1 MGLTPEQKRVYDAVQ
16 SGLTIRQAAQTLAI
30 TYECAKSRY
39 KRAKKWIEADP
50 SAQAAATAAGANVTP
65 HSYWIKTDGV
75 SAYFQA
81 PKDDDVGDLIER
93 VAEAFQSVPAYA
105 PGPVDM
111 VDSGILTVWPL
122 YDLHAGMLA
131 DSAETRGDDYDL
143 TLFKSDLLSA
153 VGRLNSRVPSGGHA
167 LMIFGGDTL
176 HTNDY
181 TNKTPRHGHDL
192 DADSRFEKITD
203 IAIEAICHAIEEV
216 ASRNA
221 RVSVVVL
228 RGNHDESSHI
238 VLKAALKQRYRDATR
253 IQFPVVLGAARSDI
267 FWTQHGNTMI
277 AAHHGDKMKPQTLAM
292 ICADQ
297 CGFWSNTRH
306 RVILTGHRHHLR
318 VEDMPGVSHYTMRA
332 FAPADAYGAN
342 FGGVRGL
349 QAMVFDDKQGLTAQ
363 FHDSVWR
370 EE

>member
-1 MGLTPEQKRVYDAVQ
+1 MTPEQRRVLDGVR
-16 SGLTIRQAAQTLAI
+16 SGKTVREMAGILNIS
-30 TYECAKSRY
+30 YECAKSRY
-39 KRAKKWIEADP
+39 KRAKRWEDADP
-50 SAQAAATAAGANVTP
+50 AFTSAATAAGSHHLP
-65 HSYWIKTDGV
+65 HSFWKKDGQYSV
-75 SAYFQA
+75 YYKVPQEDGADES
-81 PKDDDVGDLIER
+81 LIER
-93 VAEAFQSVPAYA
+93 VAEAFKDIPAYVPQA
-105 PGPVDM
+105 VDL
-111 VDSGILTVWPL
+111 SHSELLTVWPL

-131 DSAETRGDDYDL
+131 DSQETRSDDYDL
-143 TLFKSDLLSA
+143 TLFKSDLISA
-153 VGRLNSRVPSGGHA
+153 VSRLNHRVPSGGHA
-167 LMIFGGDTL
+167 LVILGGDTL

-181 TNKTPRHGHDL
+181 TNETPGNKHKL

-203 IAIEAICHAIEEV
+203 IAIEAICHAIEEIS
-216 ASRNA
+216 SRNA
-221 RVSVVVL
+221 RLSVVVL

-238 VLKAALKQRYRDATR
+238 ILKSALKQRYRNSDR
-253 IQFPVVLGAARSDI
+253 IDFPAVSGAARSDV
-267 FWTQHGNTMI
+267 FWIQHGKVMI

-297 CGFWSNTRH
+297 CRFWSDTRH

-332 FAPADAYGAN
+332 FAPTDAYGAN

-349 QAMVFDDKQGLTAQ
+349 QAMVFDEAQGLIAQ

>member
-1 MGLTPEQKRVYDAVQ
+1 MTPEQKRVYDGWL
-16 SGLTIRQAAQTLAI
+16 SGKTVREMASILNIS
-30 TYECAKSRY
+30 YECAKSRF
-39 KRAKKWIEADP
+39 KRAKKWAEADP
-50 SAQAAATAAGANVTP
+50 SAQTAMAAAGAHVMP
-65 HSYWIKTDGV
+65 HSYWIKKDGV
-75 SAYFQA
+75 SAYYQT
-81 PKDDDVGDLIER
+81 PKDEAADDLLGR
-93 VAEAFQSVPAYA
+93 VADAFQNIPAYV
-105 PGPVDM
+105 PQDVEFTHSDL
-111 VDSGILTVWPL
+111 LTVWPM

-143 TLFKSDLLSA
+143 SLFKSDLLASVA
-153 VGRLNSRVPSGGHA
+153 RLNSRVPAGGHA

-181 TNKTPRHGHDL
+181 TNKTPGHGHNL

-238 VLKAALKQRYRDATR
+238 VLKAALKQRYRDSMR
-253 IQFPVVLGAARSDI
+253 ISFPVVSGAARSDV

-297 CGFWSNTRH
+297 CGFWSATMH
-306 RVILTGHRHHLR
+306 RVILTGHRHQLR
-318 VEDMPGVSHYTMRA
+318 VEDMPGISHYTMRA

-349 QAMVFDDKQGLTAQ
+349 QAMVFDDKQGLIAQ

-370 EE
+370 E

>member
-1 MGLTPEQKRVYDAVQ
+1 MTYEQKQIYDLV
-16 SGLTIRQAAQTLAI
+16 SRGLTIRQAADMVGIDYVA
-30 TYECAKSRY
+30 AKSRY
-39 KRAKKWIEADP
+39 RRAKKWADVDP
-50 SAQAAATAAGANVTP
+50 SAHTAMTAAGAQVTP
-65 HSYWIKTDGV
+65 HSYWIKRDGV
-75 SAYFQA
+75 SAYFQT
-81 PKDDDVGDLIER
+81 PRETDTESLIDR
-93 VAEAFQSVPAYA
+93 VADAFKDIPAYVPQA
-105 PGPVDM
+105 VDLSHS
-111 VDSGILTVWPL
+111 DLLTVWPL

-131 DSAETRGDDYDL
+131 DSQETRSDDYDL
-143 TLFKSDLLSA
+143 TLFKSDLINA
-153 VGRLNSRVPSGGHA
+153 VSRLNQRVPSGGHA
-167 LMIFGGDTL
+167 LVILGGDTL

-181 TNKTPRHGHDL
+181 TNETPGHKHKL

-203 IAIEAICHAIEEV
+203 IAIEAICHAIEEI

-221 RVSVVVL
+221 RLSIVVL

-238 VLKAALKQRYRDATR
+238 ILKSALKQRYRNSDR
-253 IQFPVVLGAARSDI
+253 IDFPAVSGAARSDV
-267 FWTQHGNTMI
+267 FWIQHGKVMI

-297 CGFWSNTRH
+297 CRFWSDTRH

-349 QAMVFDDKQGLTAQ
+349 QAMVFDEAQGLIAQ
-363 FHDSVWR
+363 FHDNLGR
-370 EE
+370 E

>member
-1 MGLTPEQKRVYDAVQ
+1 MTPEQKLVYDGVK
-16 SGLTIRQAAQTLAI
+16 SGKTIREMANMLNIDYVA
-30 TYECAKSRY
+30 AKSRY
-39 KRAKKWIEADP
+39 RRAKKWAEADP
-50 SAQAAATAAGANVTP
+50 SAQNAATAAGSNVMP
-65 HSYWIKTDGV
+65 HSYWIKKDGV
-75 SAYFQA
+75 SAYFKT
-81 PKDDDVGDLIER
+81 PNDDAQSDLIER
-93 VAEAFQSVPAYA
+93 VSDAFRDIPAYI
-105 PGPVDM
+105 PQDVEFTHSDL
-111 VDSGILTVWPL
+111 LTIWPM

-131 DSAETRGDDYDL
+131 DSAETRGPDYDL
-143 TLFKSDLLSA
+143 SLFKSDLLASVA
-153 VGRLNSRVPSGGHA
+153 RLNSRVPVGGHA

-181 TNKTPRHGHDL
+181 TNETPGHKHKL

-238 VLKAALKQRYRDATR
+238 VLKAALKQRYRDSMR
-253 IQFPVVLGAARSDI
+253 ISFPVVTGAARSDV

-332 FAPADAYGAN
+332 FAPCDAYGAN

-349 QAMVFDDKQGLTAQ
+349 QAMVFDDKQGLIAQ

-370 EE
+370 DE

>member
-1 MGLTPEQKRVYDAVQ
+1 MTEDQKQALDLRNKGFSRASIAAAMGKSELAVK
-16 SGLTIRQAAQTLAI
+16 GLLR
-30 TYECAKSRY
+30 
-39 KRAKKWIEADP
+39 RARKWVEADP
-50 SAQAAATAAGANVTP
+50 SARAAAVAVGGQAIP
-65 HSYWIKTDGV
+65 HSAWHKKDGV
-75 SAYFQA
+75 SVYY
-81 PKDDDVGDLIER
+81 KYDTGDDESDNLIDR
-93 VAEAFQSVPAYA
+93 VADAFQSIPAYK
-105 PGPVDM
+105 PNPITLTDNDLM
-111 VDSGILTVWPL
+111 TVWPM

-131 DSAETRGDDYDL
+131 DHAETRGVDYDL
-143 TLFKSDLLSA
+143 SLFKSDLLSA
-153 VGRLNSRVPSGGHA
+153 VARLNSRVPSGGHA

-181 TNKTPRHGHDL
+181 TNETPGHKHKL

-221 RVSVVVL
+221 RVSVAVL
-228 RGNHDESSHI
+228 PGNHDVSSHI
-238 VLKAALKQRYRDATR
+238 VLKAALKQRYRDTPR
-253 IQFPVVLGAARSDI
+253 IQFPIVAGAARSDV

-297 CGFWSNTRH
+297 CGFWSQTRH

-318 VEDMPGVSHYTMRA
+318 VEDMPGVTHMTMRA

-342 FGGVRGL
+342 FGGIRGL
-349 QAMVFDDKQGLTAQ
+349 QVMVFDNKQGLIAQ

>member
-1 MGLTPEQKRVYDAVQ
+1 MTPEQKRVYDAVN
-16 SGLTIRQAAQTLAI
+16 SGLTISQAADTLLISREA
-30 TYECAKSRY
+30 ARSRY
-39 KRAKKWIEADP
+39 RRAKKWIEADP
-50 SAQAAATAAGANVTP
+50 SAQVAATAAGANVMP
-65 HSYWIKTDGV
+65 HSYWIKKDGV
-75 SAYFQA
+75 SAYFQT
-81 PKDDDVGDLIER
+81 PKCDEADSLIDR
-93 VAEAFQSVPAYA
+93 VAEAFRDIPAYE
-105 PGPVDM
+105 PYPLEFI
-111 VDSGILTVWPL
+111 DSELLSVYAL

-131 DSAETRGDDYDL
+131 DSAETRGPDYDL
-143 TLFKSDLLSA
+143 SLFKSDLLSA
-153 VGRLNSRVPSGGHA
+153 IGRLNSRVPSGGHA

-181 TNKTPRHGHDL
+181 TNETPGHKHKL

-228 RGNHDESSHI
+228 AGNHDPSSHI
-238 VLKAALKQRYRDATR
+238 VLKAALKQRYRSSDR
-253 IQFPVVLGAARSDI
+253 IQFPVVAGAARSDI
-267 FWTQHGNTMI
+267 FWMRHGSTMI

-297 CGFWSNTRH
+297 CAFWSDTRH

-332 FAPADAYGAN
+332 FAPCDAYGAN

-349 QAMVFDDKQGLTAQ
+349 QAMVFDDKQGLIAQ

-370 EE
+370 E

>member
-1 MGLTPEQKRVYDAVQ
+1 MTEEQKRVYDAVK
-16 SGLTIRQAAQTLAI
+16 SGLTIRRAADAI
-30 TYECAKSRY
+30 GISYECAKSRH
-39 KRAKKWIEADP
+39 KRAKKWLEADP
-50 SAQAAATAAGANVTP
+50 AARGAAEAAGSNMMP
-65 HSYWIKTDGV
+65 HSFWKKDGQYSV
-75 SAYFQA
+75 YYKVEQ
-81 PKDDDVGDLIER
+81 DEDEQTGLLER
-93 VAEAFQSVPAYA
+93 VAEAFKDIPAYVPSDVEFA
-105 PGPVDM
+105 WSELM
-111 VDSGILTVWPL
+111 TVWPM

-143 TLFKSDLLSA
+143 SLFKSDLINA
-153 VGRLNSRVPSGGHA
+153 VSRLNCRVPSGGHA
-167 LMIFGGDTL
+167 VVILGGDTL

-181 TNKTPRHGHDL
+181 TNETPGHKHKL

-203 IAIEAICHAIEEV
+203 IAIETVCHAIEEI

-238 VLKAALKQRYRDATR
+238 ILKAALRQRYRNTDR
-253 IQFPVVLGAARSDI
+253 IDFPVVAGAARSDV
-267 FWTQHGNTMI
+267 FWMRHGKVML

-297 CGFWSNTRH
+297 CGFWSDTRH

-349 QAMVFDDKQGLTAQ
+349 QAMVFDDKQGLIAQ
-363 FHDSVWR
+363 FHDNLGR
-370 EE
+370 E

>member
-1 MGLTPEQKRVYDAVQ
+1 MTPEQERVYKAVK
-16 SGLTIRQAAQTLAI
+16 SGLTIQQAAHTLCM
-30 TYECAKSRY
+30 TYHQARGLY
-39 KRAKKWIEADP
+39 RRAKKWKEADH
-50 SAQAAATAAGANVTP
+50 SAQSAACAAGSNMLP
-65 HSYWIKTDGV
+65 HSYWIKKDGV
-75 SAYFQA
+75 SAYFQT
-81 PKDDDVGDLIER
+81 PRVEESVDLIER
-93 VAEAFQSVPAYA
+93 VAEAFQSVPAYKSE
-105 PGPVDM
+105 PITLDHS
-111 VDSGILTVWPL
+111 DLLTVWPM

-131 DSAETRGDDYDL
+131 DSAETRAPDYDL
-143 TLFKSDLLSA
+143 SLFKSDLLASVA
-153 VGRLNSRVPSGGHA
+153 RLNSRVPAGGNA

-181 TNKTPRHGHDL
+181 SNKTPGHGHNL

-221 RVSVVVL
+221 RVSVVVI

-253 IQFPVVLGAARSDI
+253 IQFPVVSGAARSDI

-297 CGFWSNTRH
+297 CGFWSDTRH

-318 VEDMPGVSHYTMRA
+318 VEDMPGVTHMTMRA
-332 FAPADAYGAN
+332 FAPSDAYGAN

-349 QAMVFDDKQGLTAQ
+349 QAMVFDDKQGLIAQ

-370 EE
+370 GE

>member
-1 MGLTPEQKRVYDAVQ
+1 MTEEQRLVYDGVQ
-16 SGLTIRQAAQTLAI
+16 SGKTLREMASI
-30 TYECAKSRY
+30 LNISYECAKSRLR
-39 KRAKKWIEADP
+39 RAKKWVEADP
-50 SAQAAATAAGANVTP
+50 SAQVAAATAGANVMP
-65 HSYWIKTDGV
+65 HSYWIKKDGV
-75 SAYFQA
+75 SAYFQTPREA
-81 PKDDDVGDLIER
+81 ESDDILDK
-93 VAEAFQSVPAYA
+93 VAEAFREIPAYR
-105 PGPVDM
+105 PEPVTLD
-111 VDSGILTVWPL
+111 DNDLLTVWPM

-131 DSAETRGDDYDL
+131 DSAETRGPDYDL
-143 TLFKSDLLSA
+143 TLFKQDLLASVA
-153 VGRLNSRVPSGGHA
+153 RLNSRVPSGGHA

-181 TNKTPRHGHDL
+181 TNETPGHKHKL

-228 RGNHDESSHI
+228 AGNHDVSSHI
-238 VLKAALKQRYRDATR
+238 VLKAALKQRYRDSMR
-253 IQFPVVLGAARSDI
+253 ISFPVVSGAARSDI
-267 FWTQHGNTMI
+267 FWTQHGKTMI

-297 CGFWSNTRH
+297 CGFWSDTRH

-332 FAPADAYGAN
+332 FSPADAYGAN

-349 QAMVFDDKQGLTAQ
+349 QAMVFDERQGLIAQ
-363 FHDSVWR
+363 FHDSVLR

>member
-1 MGLTPEQKRVYDAVQ
+1 MTEEQRRVYDGVQ
-16 SGLTIRQAAQTLAI
+16 SGKTLREMASI
-30 TYECAKSRY
+30 LNISYECAKSRLR
-39 KRAKKWIEADP
+39 RAKKWVEADP
-50 SAQAAATAAGANVTP
+50 SAQVAAATAGANVMP
-65 HSYWIKTDGV
+65 HSYWIKKNGV
-75 SAYFQA
+75 SAYFQSPREA
-81 PKDDDVGDLIER
+81 ESDDILAK
-93 VAEAFQSVPAYA
+93 VAEAFREIPAYR
-105 PGPVDM
+105 PEPVTLEDN
-111 VDSGILTVWPL
+111 DLLTVWPM

-131 DSAETRGDDYDL
+131 DSAETRSLDYDL
-143 TLFKSDLLSA
+143 TLFKQDLLASVA
-153 VGRLNSRVPSGGHA
+153 RLNSRVPSGGHA

-181 TNKTPRHGHDL
+181 TNETPGHKHKL

-228 RGNHDESSHI
+228 AGNHDVSSHI
-238 VLKAALKQRYRDATR
+238 VLKAALKQRYRDSMR
-253 IQFPVVLGAARSDI
+253 ISFPVVSGAARSDI
-267 FWTQHGNTMI
+267 FWTQHGKTMI

-297 CGFWSNTRH
+297 CGFWSDTRH

-349 QAMVFDDKQGLTAQ
+349 QAMVFDERQGLIAQ

-370 EE
+370 ADE

>member
-1 MGLTPEQKRVYDAVQ
+1 MTPEQSKALELRE
-16 SGLTIRQAAQTLAI
+16 SGMSRPEIAKEMGKSERQV
-30 TYECAKSRY
+30 KSLLY
-39 KRAKKWIEADP
+39 KARQWMRADP
-50 SAQAAATAAGANVTP
+50 SARAAANAAGANVMP
-65 HSYWIKTDGV
+65 HSYWIKRDGV
-75 SAYFQA
+75 SAYFQT
-81 PKDDDVGDLIER
+81 PRETETESLIER
-93 VAEAFQSVPAYA
+93 VAEAFKDIPAYA
-105 PGPVDM
+105 PKPVDVVHNDLM
-111 VDSGILTVWPL
+111 TVYPM

-131 DSAETRGDDYDL
+131 DGTETRGDDYDL
-143 TLFKSDLLSA
+143 SLFKSDLLAA
-153 VGRLNSRVPSGGHA
+153 VSRLNHRVPSGGRA
-167 LMIFGGDTL
+167 LVILGGDTL

-181 TNKTPRHGHDL
+181 TNETPGHKHKL

-203 IAIEAICHAIEEV
+203 VAIEAICHAIEEI

-238 VLKAALKQRYRDATR
+238 ILKAALRQRYRDTDR
-253 IQFPVVLGAARSDI
+253 IEFPIVSGAARSDV
-267 FWTQHGNTMI
+267 FWMRHGNVMI

-297 CGFWSNTRH
+297 CGFWSDTRH

-349 QAMVFDDKQGLTAQ
+349 QAMVFDERQGLIAQ
-363 FHDSVWR
+363 FHDGVWR
-370 EE
+370 E

>member
-1 MGLTPEQKRVYDAVQ
+1 MSPDQKEALELRE
-16 SGLTIRQAAQTLAI
+16 SGLSRAQIAQRMGRS
-30 TYECAKSRY
+30 ERSVKSLLEKAR
-39 KRAKKWIEADP
+39 RWRDADP
-50 SAQAAATAAGANVTP
+50 AAVGAATAAGSNALP
-65 HSYWIKTDGV
+65 HSFWKKTDDYSV
-75 SAYFQA
+75 YYKVPQEDSQA
-81 PKDDDVGDLIER
+81 DLIDR
-93 VAEAFQSVPAYA
+93 VAEAFKDIPAYEYQ
-105 PGPVDM
+105 PVDM
-111 VDSGILTVWPL
+111 VHNDLLTVYPL

-131 DSAETRGDDYDL
+131 DGAETRRDDYDL
-143 TLFKSDLLSA
+143 PLFKADLLSA
-153 VGRLNSRVPSGGHA
+153 VSRLNTRVPSGGHA
-167 LMIFGGDTL
+167 LVILGGDTL

-181 TNKTPRHGHDL
+181 TNETPGHKHKL

-203 IAIEAICHAIEEV
+203 IAIEAICHAIEEI

-228 RGNHDESSHI
+228 AGNHDPSSHI
-238 VLKAALKQRYRDATR
+238 ILKAALKQRYRDGSR
-253 IQFPVVLGAARSDI
+253 IDFPIVSGAPRSEI
-267 FWTQHGNTMI
+267 FWMRHGNTMI

-297 CGFWSNTRH
+297 CGFWSDTRH

-349 QAMVFDDKQGLTAQ
+349 QAMVFDDKQGLIAQ
-363 FHDSVWR
+363 FHDGIWR
-370 EE
+370 D

>member
-1 MGLTPEQKRVYDAVQ
+1 MTPEQRRVLDGVR
-16 SGLTIRQAAQTLAI
+16 SGKTVREMAGILNIS
-30 TYECAKSRY
+30 YECAKSRY
-39 KRAKKWIEADP
+39 RRAKRWEDADP
-50 SAQAAATAAGANVTP
+50 AFTSAATAAGSHHLP
-65 HSYWIKTDGV
+65 HSFWKKDGQYSV
-75 SAYFQA
+75 YYKLPQEDAEES
-81 PKDDDVGDLIER
+81 LIER
-93 VAEAFQSVPAYA
+93 VADAFKDIPAYEPA
-105 PGPVDM
+105 AVELSHSDL
-111 VDSGILTVWPL
+111 LTVWPL

-131 DSAETRGDDYDL
+131 DSQETRGDDYDL
-143 TLFKSDLLSA
+143 TLFKADLIAS
-153 VGRLNSRVPSGGHA
+153 VSRLNQRVPSGGHA
-167 LMIFGGDTL
+167 LVILGGDTL

-181 TNKTPRHGHDL
+181 TNETPGHKHKL

-203 IAIEAICHAIEEV
+203 IAIEAICHAIEEI

-238 VLKAALKQRYRDATR
+238 ILKAALRQRYRNTDR
-253 IQFPVVLGAARSDI
+253 IDFPVVAGAARSDV
-267 FWTQHGNTMI
+267 FWMRHGKVML

-297 CGFWSNTRH
+297 CAFWSNTRH

-332 FAPADAYGAN
+332 FAPCDAYGAN

-349 QAMVFDDKQGLTAQ
+349 QAMVFDDKQGLIAQ

-370 EE
+370 E

>member
-1 MGLTPEQKRVYDAVQ
+1 MNPEQKRVYDAVK
-16 SGLTIRQAAQTLAI
+16 SGLDLRGAANAI
-30 TYECAKSRY
+30 GISYECARSRY
-39 KRAKKWIEADP
+39 RRAKAWMAGDP
-50 SAQAAATAAGANVTP
+50 SAKRAANAAGAQVMP
-65 HSYWIKTDGV
+65 HSYWIKEGGV
-75 SAYFQA
+75 SAYFKTPQQSEDQA
-81 PKDDDVGDLIER
+81 SLIEK
-93 VAEAFQSVPAYA
+93 VEAAFQNIPAYK
-105 PGPVDM
+105 PVKAEVEDNSLM
-111 VDSGILTVWPL
+111 TVWPL

-131 DSAETRGDDYDL
+131 DAEETRGEDYDL
-143 TLFKSDLLSA
+143 NHFKTDLLTA
-153 VGRLNSRVPSGGHA
+153 VARLNYRAPQAGHA

-181 TNKTPRHGHDL
+181 TNQTPGHGHNL

-238 VLKAALKQRYRDATR
+238 VLKAALKQRYRDSQR
-253 IQFPVVLGAARSDI
+253 ISFPVLHGASRSEI
-267 FWTQHGNTMI
+267 FWMQHGKTMV

-292 ICADQ
+292 ISADQ
-297 CGFWSNTRH
+297 CRFWSETRH

-318 VEDMPGVSHYTMRA
+318 VEDMPGVTHMTMRA
-332 FAPADAYGAN
+332 FSPPDAYGSN
-342 FGGVRGL
+342 FGGVRGI
-349 QAMVFDDKQGLTAQ
+349 QAMVFDEKQGLIAQ
-363 FHDSVWR
+363 LHDSVWR

>member
-1 MGLTPEQKRVYDAVQ
+1 MNPEQARALELRQ
-16 SGLTIRQAAQTLAI
+16 SGMSRSDIAKAMGKSERQV
-30 TYECAKSRY
+30 KSLLY
-39 KRAKKWIEADP
+39 KARRWMDADP
-50 SAQAAATAAGANVTP
+50 VFRGAATAAGSGVLP
-65 HSYWIKTDGV
+65 HSFWKKDGQYSVYYKAEPTQSETD
-75 SAYFQA
+75 S
-81 PKDDDVGDLIER
+81 LIDR
-93 VAEAFQSVPAYA
+93 VAEAFKDIPAYEPYPLEFTDNELLSVYA
-105 PGPVDM
+105 
-111 VDSGILTVWPL
+111 L

-131 DSAETRGDDYDL
+131 DSAETRGPDYDL
-143 TLFKSDLLSA
+143 SLFKSDLLSA
-153 VGRLNSRVPSGGHA
+153 IGRLNSRVPSGGHA

-181 TNKTPRHGHDL
+181 TNETPGHKNKL

-228 RGNHDESSHI
+228 AGNHDPSSHI
-238 VLKAALKQRYRDATR
+238 VLKAALKQRYRSSDR
-253 IQFPVVLGAARSDI
+253 IQFPVISGAARSDI
-267 FWTQHGNTMI
+267 FWMRHGNTMI

-297 CGFWSNTRH
+297 CAFWSDTRH

-332 FAPADAYGAN
+332 FAPCDAYGAN
-342 FGGVRGL
+342 FGGARGL
-349 QAMVFDDKQGLTAQ
+349 QAMVFDDRQGLIAQ

-370 EE
+370 E